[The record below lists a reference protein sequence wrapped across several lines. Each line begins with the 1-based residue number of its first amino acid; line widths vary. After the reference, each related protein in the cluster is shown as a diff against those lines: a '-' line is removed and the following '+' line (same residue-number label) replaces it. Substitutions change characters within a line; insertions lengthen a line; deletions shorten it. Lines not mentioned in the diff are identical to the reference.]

1 MLHKLWQA
9 KLANANEKI
18 DTCDLYRMMDKKM
31 GNSLMMAKTHM
42 KMSRKGKVIYKKTKA
57 TIR

>member
-1 MLHKLWQA
+1 M
-9 KLANANEKI
+9 ANANEKI

-31 GNSLMMAKTHM
+31 GNSLMMVKTHM